1 MLAHARVARSKPW
14 SPFHDAD
21 YDSEPAQERFGHVVQ
36 GENGEEAGDDEPA
49 APLVLSPRHL
59 FCKAHDS
66 LDAMISALE
75 AERDALILLKRD
87 GWETDAWNTTEFVA
101 LRPTARSRWR
111 VAGGGA
117 AARRGGRS
125 LLIRSRDA
133 DGAAGSMEFADGP
146 YEQH

>member
-1 MLAHARVARSKPW
+1 
-14 SPFHDAD
+14 
-21 YDSEPAQERFGHVVQ
+21 VVQ
-36 GENGEEAGDDEPA
+36 GENGEEAGDEPA
-49 APLVLSPRHL
+49 APLVLSPLHL
-59 FCKAHDS
+59 FSSAHDS
-66 LDAMISALE
+66 LDAMISALD
-75 AERDALILLKRD
+75 AERDALLLLKSD
-87 GWETDAWNTTEFVA
+87 GWEADAWNTSEFVA